1 VATITQINK
10 ARIMMKYNTE
20 EYWLNHDF
28 IPFYGEL
35 VIYNIGTK
43 NKIKVGDG
51 KHPLS
56 QLDFVIDLDE
66 KLSLDSKNAI
76 SNNAVTQGLQDLLE
90 FVNTHY
96 GELADALTDKMTP
109 EGLQGDLKTEIPTA
123 KAVNDYVQDALAN
136 SSQIQ
141 IITWDPED

>member
-43 NKIKVGDG
+43 NRIKVGDG
-51 KHPLS
+51 IHLLS
-56 QLDFVIDLDE
+56 QLDFIIDLDE
-66 KLSLDSKNAI
+66 TLSINSSNAI
-76 SNNAVTQGLQDLLE
+76 SNQAVTQGL
-90 FVNTHY
+90 
-96 GELADALTDKMTP
+96 
-109 EGLQGDLKTEIPTA
+109 
-123 KAVNDYVQDALAN
+123 
-136 SSQIQ
+136 
-141 IITWDPED
+141 

>member
-1 VATITQINK
+1 
-10 ARIMMKYNTE
+10 MMKYNTE

-28 IPFYGEL
+28 TPLYGEL
-35 VIYNIGTK
+35 VIYNIGTN

-51 KHPLS
+51 KHLLS

-66 KLSLDSKNAI
+66 KLSLGSKNAI
-76 SNNAVTQGLQDLLE
+76 SNDAVTQGLQDLLE

-123 KAVNDYVQDALAN
+123 RAVNDYVQGALAN
-136 SSQIQ
+136 QSQVQ
-141 IITWDPED
+141 IITWGPED

>member
-1 VATITQINK
+1 VGTITRLNK

-43 NKIKVGDG
+43 NRIKVGDG
-51 KHPLS
+51 RHLLS
-56 QLDFVIDLDE
+56 QLEFVIDLDE

>member
-1 VATITQINK
+1 VGTITRLNK

-43 NKIKVGDG
+43 NRIKVGDG
-51 KHPLS
+51 RHPLS
-56 QLDFVIDLDE
+56 QLEFVIDLDE